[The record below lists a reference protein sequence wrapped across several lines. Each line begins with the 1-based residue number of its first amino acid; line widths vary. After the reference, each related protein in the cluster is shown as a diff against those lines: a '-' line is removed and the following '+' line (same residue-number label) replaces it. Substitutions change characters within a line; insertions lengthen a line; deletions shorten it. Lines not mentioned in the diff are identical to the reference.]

1 MYYFTRQNM
10 KIRIYFAFDN
20 IRRFL
25 GNEWKFEGRTYGVIQ
40 VGLKLSN
47 MNQQ

>member
-1 MYYFTRQNM
+1 MYYFTRKDM
-10 KIRIYFAFDN
+10 RIRIYFAFDN

-25 GNEWKFEGRTYGVIQ
+25 GNEWKLDVRTYGVIQ
-40 VGLKLSN
+40 VGLKLFN